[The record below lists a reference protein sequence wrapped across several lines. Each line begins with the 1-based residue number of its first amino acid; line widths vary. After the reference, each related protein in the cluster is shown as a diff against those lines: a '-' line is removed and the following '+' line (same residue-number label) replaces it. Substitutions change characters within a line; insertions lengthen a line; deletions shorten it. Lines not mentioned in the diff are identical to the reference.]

1 MEIREILSGL
11 GAAEDPDIEDYY
23 TKVRGFPIVY
33 SPNDNPEVL
42 KDMQAAAAE
51 LARGADS
58 DENLSRLE
66 SESSDSENGE
76 DGVEG
81 DWEDEEE
88 DEDKTPARKRTKK
101 LLSCVEKVCCSRSY
115 LVLQC

>member
-1 MEIREILSGL
+1 LEIRELLSGL

-33 SPNDNPEVL
+33 SPNDDPKVL
-42 KDMQAAAAE
+42 KDMQAVAAE
-51 LARGADS
+51 LAGGADG

-81 DWEDEEE
+81 DWEDE
-88 DEDKTPARKRTKK
+88 DKTPAKKRTKK